1 MSKALP
7 QQVSITE
14 RQETTIENCPD
25 TIGEDLRQADFR
37 QTDTNKW
44 VMEQQPI
51 DGDSS
56 RLVAEAV
63 LDGNDLRI
71 SAEDVVGIVDLTPRS
86 KLQIQP
92 KIGWDD
98 ILTMFLTVHETGH
111 RSVEHHGVPISDFL
125 ADDIG
130 IEDLFVV
137 IAVHYLQSLDPLHRY
152 GLYRATERHR
162 EDAISSRGRIDI
174 GRSIKNHRM
183 GRPEQHYIINDVT
196 HNTAV
201 HKLIHRA
208 GRELLRLFEQYADRY
223 ERDEYYRVFSR
234 VADEVAHLES
244 LGITS
249 NRQTVADYAT
259 TSMADVPAQR
269 REYYRDVVETSKM
282 ILSSSTGESVDA
294 GERELQVNCIIDM
307 EQLFEEYTQ
316 IVLQEELDGLTNG
329 VQYEAD
335 VPLSVEQNP
344 SLKPFDDSNR
354 IDHEPDHLLCAGE
367 EPIAVLDTKYY
378 AADDDP
384 TADSYTRSRMFSY
397 GFLLDIRQM
406 AFLTPLA
413 KPRTRSL
420 RSGGK
425 VKVISATDGETF
437 NVETYR
443 QAIESYLADAVGEH
457 VTYAEGYD
465 DLLDDVR
472 RRLVHKE
479 FKQDYTDIDDADVW
493 DIIADL
499 DIKEG
504 KEGLFAYYIMKA
516 IGNSHAPVDFR
527 SLDKRDRNR
536 VKEQLRDLI
545 RNAPDETDYIVPVW
559 VPEEEVEDPDT
570 LVETD
575 CEHDHD
581 YDRTRMSIIR
591 MYALTATADECPQLL
606 TQTESALRWRP
617 EKQHRH

>member
-14 RQETTIENCPD
+14 KQETTIENCPD

-37 QTDTNKW
+37 QTETNKW

-63 LDGNDLRI
+63 LNGNDLRI
-71 SAEDVVGIVDLTPRS
+71 SVEDVVGVVDLTPRS

-137 IAVHYLQSLDPLHRY
+137 IAVHYLQSLGPLHRY
-152 GLYRATERHR
+152 GLYRATERYR

-196 HNTAV
+196 HDTGV

-208 GRELLRLFEQYADRY
+208 GRELLRLFEQYANRY

-249 NRQTVADYAT
+249 TRQTVGDYAT

-269 REYYRDVVETSKM
+269 REYYRDIVETSKM

-294 GERELQVNCIIDM
+294 GERELQINCIIDM
-307 EQLFEEYTQ
+307 DQLFEEYTQ
-316 IVLQEELDGLTNG
+316 IVLQEELDALTSG
-329 VQYEAD
+329 VQYETE
-335 VPLSVEQNP
+335 VPLSVEKNP
-344 SLKPFDDSNR
+344 SLKPFDDSNHK
-354 IDHEPDHLLCAGE
+354 HEPDHLLCAGE

-384 TADSYTRSRMFSY
+384 TTDSYARSRMFSY
-397 GFLLDIRQM
+397 GFLLDLRQM

-413 KPRTRSL
+413 KPQTRSL
-420 RSGGK
+420 RNGGK
-425 VKVISATDGETF
+425 VEVVSATDSGSF

-443 QAIESYLADAVGEH
+443 QAIESYLADAVDEYLKY
-457 VTYAEGYD
+457 TEGYD
-465 DLLDDVR
+465 NLLRDVR
-472 RRLVHKE
+472 KRLVHKDFDE
-479 FKQDYTDIDDADVW
+479 NYVDIDDTDVW

-499 DIKEG
+499 EVTEG
-504 KEGLFAYYIMKA
+504 REGWFSYNIMKE
-516 IGNSHAPVDFR
+516 IGSSHAPVDYR

-536 VKEQLRDLI
+536 VQEQLRDLI

-559 VPEEEVEDPDT
+559 VPEEEVEDPNT
-570 LVETD
+570 LVKTD

-591 MYALTATADECPQLL
+591 MYALTTTANERPQLL
-606 TQTESALRWRP
+606 SQTESALRWRP

>member
-7 QQVSITE
+7 QHVSITE

-37 QTDTNKW
+37 QTETNKW
-44 VMEQQPI
+44 VMEQQPL
-51 DGDSS
+51 DGDNS

-63 LDGNDLRI
+63 LDGDDLRI
-71 SAEDVVGIVDLTPRS
+71 SVEDIVGIVDLTPGS
-86 KLQIQP
+86 KLRIQP

-98 ILTMFLTVHETGH
+98 ILTMFLTVHQTGH

-137 IAVHYLQSLDPLHRY
+137 IAVHYLQSLEPLHRY

-196 HNTAV
+196 HDTGV
-201 HKLIHRA
+201 HKLIHCA
-208 GRELLRLFEQYADRY
+208 GRELLRLFEQYSDRY
-223 ERDEYYRVFSR
+223 KRDEYYRVFSR

-249 NRQTVADYAT
+249 NRQTVGDYAT

-269 REYYRDVVETSKM
+269 REYYRDIVETSKM

-316 IVLQEELDGLTNG
+316 IVLQKELDALTNG
-329 VQYEAD
+329 VQYQAD

-344 SLKPFDDSNR
+344 SLKPFDDSER
-354 IDHEPDHLLCAGE
+354 IGHEPDHLLCAGE
-367 EPIAVLDTKYY
+367 EPVAVLDTKYY

-384 TADSYTRSRMFSY
+384 TADAYTRSRMFAY
-397 GFLLDIRQM
+397 GFLLDLRQM

-413 KPRTRSL
+413 KSRTRSL
-420 RSGGK
+420 RDGGE
-425 VKVISATDGETF
+425 VEVISATDSGSF

-443 QAIESYLADAVGEH
+443 QAIKSYMAGAVSEY

-465 DLLDDVR
+465 QLLRDVR
-472 RRLVHKE
+472 ERLVHREYKE
-479 FKQDYTDIDDADVW
+479 DYTGVDETAVW
-493 DIIADL
+493 KIITDL
-499 DIKEG
+499 EIEDG
-504 KEGLFAYYIMKA
+504 QEGLFAFYIMSS
-516 IGNSHAPVDFR
+516 IGRSYAPINHR

-536 VKEQLRDLI
+536 VKEELREMIL
-545 RNAPDETDYIVPVW
+545 NAPEETDYIVPVW
-559 VPEEEVEDPDT
+559 VPEEEIDDPDR
-570 LVETD
+570 LVKTD
-575 CEHDHD
+575 CEHDHE
-581 YDRTRMSIIR
+581 YDSSRMSIIR
-591 MYALTATADECPQLL
+591 MYALAATTEERPQLL
-606 TQTESALRWRP
+606 SQKERALRWQP

>member
-7 QQVSITE
+7 QHVSITE

-25 TIGEDLRQADFR
+25 TISEDLRQADFR
-37 QTDTNKW
+37 QTETNKW
-44 VMEQQPI
+44 VMEQQPL
-51 DGDSS
+51 DSDNS

-71 SAEDVVGIVDLTPRS
+71 SVEDVVGIVDLTPQS

-98 ILTMFLTVHETGH
+98 ILTMFLTVHQTGH

-152 GLYRATERHR
+152 GLYRTTERHR

-196 HNTAV
+196 HDTGV

-223 ERDEYYRVFSR
+223 KRDEYYRVFSR

-249 NRQTVADYAT
+249 TRQTVGDYAT

-269 REYYRDVVETSKM
+269 REYYRDIVETSKM

-307 EQLFEEYTQ
+307 DQLFEEYTQ
-316 IVLQEELDGLTNG
+316 IVLQEELDALTNG

-344 SLKPFDDSNR
+344 SLKPFDGSER
-354 IDHEPDHLLCAGE
+354 IDHEPDHLLCAEE
-367 EPIAVLDTKYY
+367 EPVAVLDTKYY

-384 TADSYTRSRMFSY
+384 TADSYTRSRMFAY
-397 GFLLDIRQM
+397 AFLLDLHQM

-420 RSGGK
+420 RNGGE
-425 VKVISATDGETF
+425 VEVISATDSGSF
-437 NVETYR
+437 NVDTYR
-443 QAIESYLADAVGEH
+443 QAIESYLADAVDEY

-465 DLLDDVR
+465 KLLRDVR
-472 RRLVHKE
+472 KRLVHRE
-479 FKQDYTDIDDADVW
+479 YRGDYAGADETDVW
-493 DIIADL
+493 KIITDL
-499 DIKEG
+499 DVEEG
-504 KEGLFAYYIMKA
+504 QEGVFAFYIMNE
-516 IGNSHAPVDFR
+516 IGKSHAPISHR

-545 RNAPDETDYIVPVW
+545 LNAPDETDYIVPVW
-559 VPEEEVEDPDT
+559 VPEEEVDNPDT

-575 CEHDHD
+575 CEHDHK
-581 YDRTRMSIIR
+581 YDSSRMSIIR
-591 MYALTATADECPQLL
+591 LYALTATTGERPQLL
-606 TQTESALRWRP
+606 SQKESALRWQP